1 MRVLVDILHPAHVH
15 VFGALARE
23 LNSRGHEIRFTLR
36 EKECARDLLD
46 QRGLYYQTLSRQRQG
61 YGLAGEFL
69 ERSARMW
76 RVISEFRPHFLA
88 GIMGPSITTVGRMR
102 RLLARD
108 RARIAVFYD
117 TEIARLTNSVVYP
130 LADYVCTPDCYQL
143 PVNGNH
149 ITYPGYHELAY
160 LHPHR
165 FTPDPEVVRRAGI
178 DPNSRYFMVRFVSYK
193 ATHDLGTVGLRDEQK
208 VRLVTGLAKHGHVYV
223 SSEGALPPELEQHR
237 LHITVS
243 DIHHV
248 IAHARLLAGESATM
262 ASEAA
267 VLGVPAV
274 YISPY
279 GRGYTDDEEAR
290 YGLVRNFTGPRFYE
304 DWVSATIA
312 LACDEDS
319 PARARAARARLLE
332 QKVDVTAWI
341 AEFFEREYAAHFGN
355 GHAY

>member
-15 VFGALARE
+15 VFGALASEFAR
-23 LNSRGHEIRFTLR
+23 RGHEVRFTLR

-46 QRGLYYQTLSRQRQG
+46 ERGLVYETLSQQKHG
-61 YGLAGEFL
+61 AGLASEFV

-76 RVISEFRPHFLA
+76 RVIGDFRPHFLA
-88 GIMGPSITTVGRMR
+88 GIMGPSITTVGRLR

-117 TEIARLTNSVVYP
+117 TEIAKLTNSVVYP
-130 LADYVCTPDCYQL
+130 LADYVCTPDCYQG
-143 PVNGNH
+143 PVHGNH

-160 LHPHR
+160 LHPNR

-178 DPNSRYFMVRFVSYK
+178 DPTSRYLVVRFVSYK
-193 ATHDLGTVGLRDEQK
+193 ASHDLGTAGLRDEQK
-208 VRLVTGLAKHGHVYV
+208 IHLVRSLAPHGTVYV
-223 SSEGALPPELEQHR
+223 SSEGTLPRELEPNR
-237 LHITVS
+237 LKIKVS

-267 VLGVPAV
+267 VLGVPAIYV
-274 YISPY
+274 SPL

-290 YGLVRNFTGPRFYE
+290 YQLVTNFTGARFHDDFTAVAVKLASDPDGPR
-304 DWVSATIA
+304 
-312 LACDEDS
+312 
-319 PARARAARARLLE
+319 RAAEARARLLRE
-332 QKVDVTAWI
+332 KTDVTAWI
-341 AEFFEREYAAHFGN
+341 AEFFEREFALHFKN
-355 GHAY
+355 GAGA